1 MRIAHADDAPFIARL
16 QAQSLRSDYA
26 SLLPTEAVEAF
37 DTDAAA
43 EQWAV
48 SIGSPP
54 TPRHRVFV
62 AVDLTSVVGFAAA
75 VPATD
80 ADLDPE
86 LDVELLALHVGPAHT
101 RMGHGS
107 RLMAAVVDYARDDH
121 AARLVTW
128 VFAADDPLR
137 LFLRANGWD
146 SDGSTRDL
154 DVGELLH
161 QVRMHTGI
169 GDQPNLIA
177 SGLHPTDVGEHPHRR
192 VVAGRA
198 DYRAGRVTA
207 GATRV
212 QARKPVAYGIRS
224 ANPKALST

>member
-1 MRIAHADDAPFIARL
+1 VRLAHADDAPFIARL
-16 QAQSLRSDYA
+16 QAQSLRADYA
-26 SLLPTEAVEAF
+26 SLLPTDAFEAF
-37 DTDAAA
+37 DVDAAA
-43 EQWAV
+43 QQWAAA
-48 SIGSPP
+48 ITEPP
-54 TPRHRVFV
+54 SPRHRVFV

-75 VPATD
+75 IPATD
-80 ADLDPE
+80 TDLDPE

-146 SDGSTRDL
+146 ADGSTRDL
-154 DVGELLH
+154 DVGELVH

-169 GDQPNLIA
+169 KDQPDLIA
-177 SGLHPTDVGEHPHRR
+177 
-192 VVAGRA
+192 
-198 DYRAGRVTA
+198 
-207 GATRV
+207 
-212 QARKPVAYGIRS
+212 
-224 ANPKALST
+224 